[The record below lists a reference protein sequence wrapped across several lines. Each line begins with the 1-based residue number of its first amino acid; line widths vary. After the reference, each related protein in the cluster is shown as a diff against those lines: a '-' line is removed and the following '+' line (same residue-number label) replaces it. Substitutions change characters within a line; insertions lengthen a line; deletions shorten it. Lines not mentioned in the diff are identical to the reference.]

1 MIWSPEVSLLER
13 ARKLRI
19 KDRITANGFD
29 CYFWNRYKDKL
40 VYHNQYSYLIVSQ
53 GSYEILG
60 LIPLSYDSYNRSW
73 RLKKDSQIKLA
84 ELLGINYSK
93 EFRGDIFVLSNV
105 TTEENLLIYRN
116 GNRLIEVDCLTGLAT
131 EVDFSH
137 YVDSSEEVRK
147 ALGWKSN
154 GLTLFQKRARDAERG
169 MFYGEFYY
177 RFGSRPARKRI
188 LFESCYTLGMAKTA
202 CHRELGETPEFKIA
216 FIYKLEK
223 YENTRLLGHLYD
235 DDCDSSGRIQGVFY
249 KTDFEFSLLVVHPT
263 DLEHEGIID
272 DETAFTLNHKYL
284 AAFFTSTG
292 SKVGIDTHRHEYYD
306 DFEDACITKAKEILA
321 REISLRFAGIYDAA
335 KEKGKGKIYQ
345 IIAKVNEKY
354 ILKYSDWQSDEET
367 REFNKDKY
375 FDDVNIPQKIE
386 MMENVTIRNLT
397 IQKCVEKYE
406 VAYKGPFPE

>member
-1 MIWSPEVSLLER
+1 V
-13 ARKLRI
+13 
-19 KDRITANGFD
+19 
-29 CYFWNRYKDKL
+29 C
-40 VYHNQYSYLIVSQ
+40 Q

-60 LIPLSYDSYNRSW
+60 QVPLSYNSYNRSW
-73 RLKKDSQIKLA
+73 RLKKDSKKKMA
-84 ELLGINYSK
+84 ELLGINNSI
-93 EFRGDIFVLSNV
+93 EFKGDVFDLTNV
-105 TTEENLLIYRN
+105 TTEENLLVYRN
-116 GNRLIEVDCLTGLAT
+116 DNRLIDVDCLTGLAT

-147 ALGWKSN
+147 ALGWKSK
-154 GLTLFQKRARDAERG
+154 GLSFFEKRARDAERG

-188 LFESCYTLGMAKTA
+188 SG
-202 CHRELGETPEFKIA
+202 TPEFKIA
-216 FIYKLEK
+216 FIYRLEK
-223 YENTRLLGHLYD
+223 YENTRISGHLYD

-249 KTDFEFSLLVVHPT
+249 KTDFELSLLAVHPT

-292 SKVGIDTHRHEYYD
+292 PKVGIDTHRHEYYD
-306 DFEDACITKAKEILA
+306 DLEDACILKAKEILA
-321 REISLRFAGIYDAA
+321 REISLRFAGIYEAA

-367 REFNKDKY
+367 REFNKDIY